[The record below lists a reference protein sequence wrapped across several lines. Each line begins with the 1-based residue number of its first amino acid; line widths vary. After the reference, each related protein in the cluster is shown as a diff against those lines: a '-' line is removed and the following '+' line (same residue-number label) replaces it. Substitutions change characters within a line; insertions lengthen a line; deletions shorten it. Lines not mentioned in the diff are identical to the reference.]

1 MPEQQGGREMGSCG
15 VLDGDVG
22 TTVGWFLGSKFAISS
37 PHPNIGKKGREQG
50 EGPYLAAAVVI
61 MREYPRS
68 SCVCFLPP
76 PPKNIKREG
85 KKKAFSWLV
94 LAVRAQGSSMT
105 EIPPQ
110 HSGGAQHEQLCS
122 SPAVLVRRRCSFV

>member
-1 MPEQQGGREMGSCG
+1 MPEHLSGREMGSCG

-37 PHPNIGKKGREQG
+37 PHPNIGKKGRETEQG
-50 EGPYLAAAVVI
+50 EGPCLAAGYHEGVP
-61 MREYPRS
+61 MLFL
-68 SCVCFLPP
+68 CVLSPLPP
-76 PPKNIKREG
+76 KKRKREE
-85 KKKAFSWLV
+85 KKAISWLA

-105 EIPPQ
+105 DIPPQ
-110 HSGGAQHEQLCS
+110 HSGGAQHEQLGS